1 MFTGVNFEKAFDY
14 WKKGCEVIV
23 IDRNSKTE
31 DGGYDTFSF
40 AELFQNVELLADVP
54 AVINPD
60 FEQAVIGMMNGSKDD
75 QKDELEIPLSH
86 EKPKEVVVLPAEK
99 SKREIIEEL
108 VHQGF
113 TNKEIEEKT
122 GIPYGTIGYYRNLIR
137 KKKEAIEG
145 NEDRHLCKSCQ
156 YRGEGGKNGCD
167 YAYITGK
174 ARGCKVEECGRYV
187 KGSRLKAP
195 KGL

>member
-75 QKDELEIPLSH
+75 QKDEREIPLSH

-122 GIPYGTIGYYRNLIR
+122 GIPYGTIGYYSV
-137 KKKEAIEG
+137 E
-145 NEDRHLCKSCQ
+145 RHT
-156 YRGEGGKNGCD
+156 
-167 YAYITGK
+167 I
-174 ARGCKVEECGRYV
+174 
-187 KGSRLKAP
+187 
-195 KGL
+195 